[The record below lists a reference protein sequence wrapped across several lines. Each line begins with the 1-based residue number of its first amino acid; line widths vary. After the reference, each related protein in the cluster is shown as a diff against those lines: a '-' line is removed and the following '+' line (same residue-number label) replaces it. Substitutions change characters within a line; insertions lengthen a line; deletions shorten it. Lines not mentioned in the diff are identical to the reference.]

1 MSEVEVAFL
10 RTDLINVS
18 WVWAKLARER
28 CFQNSN
34 EKSVDNFK
42 GLINWVAMSSNEGLT
57 LKTSALE
64 FLHVGQFTLWTQS
77 IKLSLFC
84 NNPPPP
90 AQCLRFSGNYPTFI
104 LNFLTKSVT
113 TSDTWWCRFY
123 EEEKSNRGKEI
134 KKRTALEEHWNARCD
149 CYFESQFSCVH
160 IHYCQFQTSNATP
173 AYLNSDWSFQ
183 SEETKI
189 YNE

>member
-1 MSEVEVAFL
+1 MSEA
-10 RTDLINVS
+10 RS
-18 WVWAKLARER
+18 WKMFSKLEW
-28 CFQNSN
+28 
-34 EKSVDNFK
+34 KSVDNFK

-90 AQCLRFSGNYPTFI
+90 PAQCLRFSGNYPTFI

-123 EEEKSNRGKEI
+123 EEEKSNRGKEKSRKGLHSKNI
-134 KKRTALEEHWNARCD
+134 ETLDVIVTSSHNFHVYIFTSVSFRP
-149 CYFESQFSCVH
+149 
-160 IHYCQFQTSNATP
+160 QTPPLLT
-173 AYLNSDWSFQ
+173 
-183 SEETKI
+183 
-189 YNE
+189 